1 MNKKNQVNNIRTDFF
16 VVKLNAKLNHTQKE
30 NFKFA
35 MRNITFLGIWML
47 MYVWLAHHLSK
58 SQMGNQN

>member
-1 MNKKNQVNNIRTDFF
+1 MNKTNQVNNIRIDFF

-35 MRNITFLGIWML
+35 MRNITFLGI
-47 MYVWLAHHLSK
+47 
-58 SQMGNQN
+58 

>member
-1 MNKKNQVNNIRTDFF
+1 MNKKNQVNNIRIHFF

-35 MRNITFLGIWML
+35 MRNITFLGI
-47 MYVWLAHHLSK
+47 
-58 SQMGNQN
+58 